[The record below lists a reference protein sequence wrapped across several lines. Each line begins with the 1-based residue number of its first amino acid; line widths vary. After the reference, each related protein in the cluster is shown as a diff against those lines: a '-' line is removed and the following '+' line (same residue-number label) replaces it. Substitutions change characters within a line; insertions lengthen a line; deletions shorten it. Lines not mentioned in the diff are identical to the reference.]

1 MMRRNSIVNEL
12 VCDIRK
18 FSVYRTAN
26 KLISL
31 KETLR
36 SWYIFE
42 LIFCKFRFLKMQDS
56 ILQPKSV

>member
-12 VCDIRK
+12 ICDIRK

-31 KETLR
+31 RETLK
-36 SWYIFE
+36 SSYFWIK
-42 LIFCKFRFLKMQDS
+42 KFLASNYVNDEVGVKWLK
-56 ILQPKSV
+56 I